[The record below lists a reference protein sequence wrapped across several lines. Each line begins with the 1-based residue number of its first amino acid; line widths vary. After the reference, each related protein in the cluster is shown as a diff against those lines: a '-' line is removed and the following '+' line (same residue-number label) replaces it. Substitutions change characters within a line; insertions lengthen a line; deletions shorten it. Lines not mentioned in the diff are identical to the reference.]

1 MWYLLNLKSGIK
13 KMKYDVILN
22 ARDMLHVGDKAYE
35 EAKSKEKEVTNAVD
49 EINEIE
55 VEDETEPTDKMSNDL
70 IVDEI

>member
-1 MWYLLNLKSGIK
+1 
-13 KMKYDVILN
+13 
-22 ARDMLHVGDKAYE
+22 MLHVGDKAYE

-49 EINEIE
+49 EINAIE